1 MAFPIPSH
9 LPRRENRDV
18 STKLLTD
25 ISETTFK
32 SLSQEVA
39 SKWVA
44 ELNVAIR
51 QTKVRTLHPTSPLA
65 FHTHALVVF
74 ERKRYINVFT

>member
-1 MAFPIPSH
+1 MAFPVPSH
-9 LPRRENRDV
+9 LPRKKNQDV
-18 STKLLTD
+18 STKLLTE

-44 ELNVAIR
+44 ELDVSIR
-51 QTKVRTLHPTSPLA
+51 QTKVCVSVCKYA
-65 FHTHALVVF
+65 SEFDLVF
-74 ERKRYINVFT
+74 AGGDT

>member
-1 MAFPIPSH
+1 MLKAHTMMAFPVPSH
-9 LPRRENRDV
+9 LPRKKNQDV
-18 STKLLTD
+18 STKLLTE
-25 ISETTFK
+25 ISETNFK

-51 QTKVRTLHPTSPLA
+51 QTKVRVLRSNGFA
-65 FHTHALVVF
+65 Q
-74 ERKRYINVFT
+74 R